1 MVTITGKSHIGR
13 RSGNEDRFVA
23 DSHWGLAIVA
33 DGMGGPAAGEVAA
46 DVSTAVITDQLDL
59 GASLTGAIVHAN
71 EEVIKAAGDGRGR
84 KGMGTT
90 VVAAHFHDHDFE
102 LAWIGDSR
110 AYLWNGELHQ
120 LSRDHSKVESLL
132 AKGDITMAEAATH
145 PERNLISR
153 ALGLGEFSAAD
164 IPLVNA
170 SLFRDEL
177 LILCSDGLIDAVSG
191 PDIATIIADATPARD
206 NAALTALVD
215 TLIERALANGGKDN
229 ITVVVVRADDDAPRR
244 GDIAL
249 PPAVSIAN
257 HDGRHEYFT
266 P

>member
-46 DVSTAVITDQLDL
+46 DIATTVITDKVDM
-59 GASLTGAIVHAN
+59 GESLIDAIVDAN
-71 EEVIKAAGDGRGR
+71 QEIIKSAADGRGK

-90 VVAAHFHDHDFE
+90 VVVAHFHDHDFD

-120 LSRDHSKVESLL
+120 LSRDHSKVEALL
-132 AKGDITMAEAATH
+132 AKGDITMSEAATH

-153 ALGLGEFSAAD
+153 ALGLSELKAANV
-164 IPLVNA
+164 PLLNTRI
-170 SLFRDEL
+170 FRDEML
-177 LILCSDGLIDAVSG
+177 VLCSDGLIDAVSG
-191 PDIATIIADATPARD
+191 PEIATIIADATPARD
-206 NAALTALVD
+206 SAALTGLVD
-215 TLIERALANGGKDN
+215 TLIDRALTNGGKDN
-229 ITVVVVRADDDAPRR
+229 ITVVIARADDDAPCR
-244 GDIAL
+244 GDIVL

-257 HDGRHEYFT
+257 QDGRHDYFK